1 MAVLKRERLA
11 KLQNTWRKDI
21 GAHPVRRAAAVRPE
35 LVAAVE
41 RSGTARAGERP
52 AAAAPSAPAPKPV
65 ATASGYYIEFRA
77 GSIGTYGHSYVVYG
91 ANGGKPNYADLHPMG
106 GYAGMAAGHLVPVPA
121 NAVWNPDV
129 LKLPIASRYRVA
141 LTGEQYRKLLVAV
154 KQVKASSPVWNAVLN
169 NCNHFIGQLAMAVG
183 LKVPTSFQIAT
194 CVRAGSERAER
205 RSESPGAKASRLA
218 SAGVVDAGQ
227 DRGRDRRRPR
237 SLAGTA
243 SCERAV
249 IVFDPDRAAG

>member
-1 MAVLKRERLA
+1 VAVLKESVWQSCKTLGA
-11 KLQNTWRKDI
+11 KVV
-21 GAHPVRRAAAVRPE
+21 GAKSLGAKSFGASRFAALMLCVLSLSLPSNVQGQPVP
-35 LVAAVE
+35 
-41 RSGTARAGERP
+41 AGDP
-52 AAAAPSAPAPKPV
+52 PAAAPSAPAPKPV

-106 GYAGMAAGHLVPVPA
+106 GYAGMAAGHVVPVPA

-129 LKLPIASRYRVA
+129 LKLPISSRYRVA
-141 LTGEQYRKLLVAV
+141 LTGDQYRKLLVAV

-194 CVRAGSERAER
+194 SFVPALKQLNEE
-205 RSESPGAKASRLA
+205 AKAPAQKR
-218 SAGVVDAGQ
+218 
-227 DRGRDRRRPR
+227 
-237 SLAGTA
+237 
-243 SCERAV
+243 
-249 IVFDPDRAAG
+249 RAAPPPA